1 MDSVMDNICVD
12 ELPEPYNDMARIIG
26 TENLM
31 KLVEE
36 FGGTQI
42 YLPRKNQL
50 MKEYIYKAILKEFN
64 GSNRREL
71 SKKYDISESTIYR
84 IIKQASKV

>member
-1 MDSVMDNICVD
+1 MDRILKNICVD

-26 TENLM
+26 TENLI
-31 KLVEE
+31 KLIEE

-42 YLPRKNQL
+42 YLPHKDKL
-50 MKEYIYKAILKEFN
+50 MKQYKYQAILKEFN
-64 GSNRREL
+64 GSNKREL

-84 IIKQASKV
+84 IIKQANRV